1 MIHLPIK
8 KMFFDKIITGEKKF
22 EYREDKLFFRKM
34 FAGLNVDYIIFHF
47 YKKEKI
53 KVKILSIKKVKT
65 PKKCTLIKT
74 EKCYRIK
81 LGHVAQI

>member
-8 KMFFDKIITGEKKF
+8 KTFFDKIITGEKKF

-34 FAGLNVDYIIFHF
+34 FDAIDVDYIIFH
-47 YKKEKI
+47 YYRKEKI
-53 KVKILSIKKVKT
+53 KVKVLSIRKVKT
-65 PKKCTLIKT
+65 PKKCKLIKT

-81 LGHVAQI
+81 LDHVTQI